1 VGGERAD
8 VIGSDTD
15 ADGPASPVR
24 RRAAV
29 VLLAVAAG
37 AGVLADRQVRD
48 AEFDALLEQAVAGQ
62 AAIRYADGRIGAT
75 VQYASPVLGSSQ
87 TQPHVRASLEGIVEA
102 EAGQQVEVLR
112 RRQAESAAVRI
123 WPWHAEQRAARRAY
137 AAYLSARV
145 DYLEAVAAD
154 FDALYGR
161 PPELARRLA
170 QAAEA
175 YDEAAPSRG
184 DALTARELLL
194 GRVRGS
200 VTLRVSP

>member
-1 VGGERAD
+1 MTGERAD
-8 VIGSDTD
+8 VIGVD
-15 ADGPASPVR
+15 AAEPSSTVR
-24 RRAAV
+24 RRVVGVVLVVAAV
-29 VLLAVAAG
+29 V
-37 AGVLADRQVRD
+37 GVVADRQVRE

-102 EAGQQVEVLR
+102 EAGQLVAVLR
-112 RRQAESAAVRI
+112 RRQAESAAIRV

-145 DYLEAVAAD
+145 AYLEAVAVD
-154 FDALYGR
+154 FGVLYGR

-170 QAAEA
+170 QAADA
-175 YDEAAPSRG
+175 YDEAAPSRR
-184 DALTARELLL
+184 DALAARELLL
-194 GRVRGS
+194 GRVRAS
-200 VTLRVSP
+200 VTVRVTP